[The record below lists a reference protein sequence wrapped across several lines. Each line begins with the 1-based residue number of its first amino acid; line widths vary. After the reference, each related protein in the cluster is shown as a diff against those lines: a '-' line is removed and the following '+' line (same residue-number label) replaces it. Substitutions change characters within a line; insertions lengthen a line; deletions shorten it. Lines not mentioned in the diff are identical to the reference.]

1 MKSINAKNYYSQTAN
16 KEFMSVSQ
24 FKTFTQCEARAL
36 AELNGE
42 YKRPESSALF
52 LGSYVDE
59 MLTGTKKSQAKFI
72 EDNHSNL
79 FKKNGD
85 PYADVLK
92 AIDAVER
99 VKKQPLMMK
108 YLSGTK
114 QKIMTGEIG
123 GIPWKIKMDS
133 YKPGEFIADLKYL
146 KDLRSPNLFESA
158 IKYWGYDIQM
168 AVYQEI
174 VYQNT
179 GERLPTYL
187 VIVTKETVPRVA
199 VAEVNSWNLISAME
213 NVQKQLPRIVAV
225 KNGEVAPERCGD
237 CDFCADTEVLT
248 EPIDSDL
255 LGMSAKQREAM
266 QGKL

>member
-1 MKSINAKNYYSQTAN
+1 MRINTSNYYSTAAN
-16 KEFMSVSQ
+16 KEYMSVSQ
-24 FKTFTQCEARAL
+24 FKAFTQCEARAL
-36 AELNGE
+36 AELKGE
-42 YKRPESSALF
+42 YKREETPALL

-59 MLTGTKKSQAKFI
+59 MLTGTAKSQAKFI
-72 EDNHSNL
+72 EDNHSKL
-79 FKKNGD
+79 FKKNGE
-85 PYADVLK
+85 PYADIQK
-92 AIDAVER
+92 AQDAVER

-123 GIPWKIKMDS
+123 GIKWKIKMDS
-133 YKPGEFIADLKYL
+133 YKPKEFIADLKYL
-146 KDLRSPNLFESA
+146 KDFRSPNLFESA

-199 VAEVNSWNLISAME
+199 VAHINDWNLATALDD
-213 NVQKQLPRIVAV
+213 VKKQLPRIAAV
-225 KNGEVAPERCGD
+225 KSGQVLPERCCD
-237 CDFCADTEVLT
+237 CDYCAETEMLI

-255 LGMSAKQREAM
+255 LGMSAKQIKAM

>member
-1 MKSINAKNYYSQTAN
+1 MRINARNYYGPAAN
-16 KEFMSVSQ
+16 KEYMSVSQ
-24 FKTFTQCEARAL
+24 FKAFSQCEAKAL
-36 AELNGE
+36 AELKGE
-42 YKRPESSALF
+42 YEREESSALF

-59 MLTGTKKSQAKFI
+59 MLTGTKKSQEKFI
-72 EDNHSNL
+72 EDNHSKL
-79 FKKNGD
+79 YKKNGE
-85 PYADVLK
+85 PYADIQK
-92 AIDAVER
+92 AMDAVER

-108 YLSGTK
+108 YLAGTK

-133 YKPGEFIADLKYL
+133 YKPKEFIADLKYL
-146 KDLRSPNLFESA
+146 KDFRSPNLFESA

-187 VIVTKETVPRVA
+187 VIVTKESVPRVA
-199 VAEVNSWNLISAME
+199 VAHINNWNLTAALE
-213 NVQKQLPRIVAV
+213 DVKKRLPRVAAV
-225 KNGEVAPERCGD
+225 KNGEVLPERCCE
-237 CDFCADTEVLT
+237 CDYCADTEMLV

-255 LGMSAKQREAM
+255 LGMSAKQIQAM
-266 QGKL
+266 KGNL

>member
-1 MKSINAKNYYSQTAN
+1 MRISARNYFSAKAN
-16 KEFMSVSQ
+16 KEYMSVSQ
-24 FKTFTQCEARAL
+24 FKAFTQCEARTM

-42 YKRPESSALF
+42 YEREESSALF

-72 EDNHSNL
+72 EDNHSQL
-79 FKKNGD
+79 FKKNGE
-85 PYADVLK
+85 PYADIQK
-92 AIDAVER
+92 AMDAVER
-99 VKKQPLMMK
+99 VKRQPLMMK

-123 GIPWKIKMDS
+123 GVPWKIKMDS

-146 KDLRSPNLFESA
+146 KDFRSPNLFESA

-187 VIVTKETVPRVA
+187 VIVTKENIPRVA
-199 VAEVNSWNLISAME
+199 VVHINEWNLAAALD
-213 NVQKQLPRIVAV
+213 NVKKQLPRIAAL
-225 KNGEVAPERCGD
+225 KNGEVLPERCCD
-237 CDFCADTEVLT
+237 CDYCADTEMLI

-255 LGMSAKQREAM
+255 LGLSAKQIKAM
-266 QGKL
+266 SGKL